1 MKKTN
6 QTLLATWYLP
16 ILIALLL
23 LAQQTPL
30 FAIKLPPPTEKK
42 EQSITIRSRKD
53 TANTNT
59 ISQKATEK
67 LQDSTQKATTK
78 VIEMPK
84 KVAATEQGGLFNLG
98 WGKSILLLL
107 CILFVCL
114 FEFVNG
120 FHDTANAVANVIYT
134 NTYQPRT
141 AVFLAGIMNFLGVMV
156 SSIWGYKVAMGIIN
170 LLPVEILTSQNIGQS
185 LAMIFSLLLTAIIW
199 NLGTW
204 YFGLPASSS
213 HTLIGSILGV
223 VLAYRYVTNTVMD
236 WHKAQEIGL
245 ALLFSPLFGF
255 LMAILIMLLLRFLVK
270 TPKQKRAAAA
280 DLLGTPPEDDAW
292 AAQSN
297 IFKGAKE
304 GKEPPKWIRYAM
316 MVGSPGLAFAHGM
329 NDGQKGIGLMMV
341 ILIGI
346 APTYFA
352 IDASKNPAD
361 ILPNVQKVST
371 IFARIDSTKLSTKMQ
386 AEYGKTNRFLNHL
399 QTQLATI
406 TTLGDVPRENRFE
419 IRKDI
424 ILAEKNIKKMVES
437 GDLTLEATE
446 QETLKKEAVKMKVL
460 TDYAPPWVL
469 VLISLSLGIGTT
481 IGWRRVVVTIGEK
494 IGKNSL
500 SYAQGFTADFMAMI
514 TVTLATTFGLPVS
527 TTHVLSSSVAGG
539 FVAQRGTKNLQK
551 GTLRNILLAWVLTL
565 PVTIVLAAAL
575 YLTFRAIF

>member
-1 MKKTN
+1 MKNQN
-6 QTLLATWYLP
+6 QTLLPTWCLP
-16 ILIALLL
+16 IFIALLL
-23 LAQQTPL
+23 LAQQMPV
-30 FAIKLPPPTEKK
+30 FAIKLPPIQKK
-42 EQSITIRSRKD
+42 EQPVTIKHSKD
-53 TANTNT
+53 TAATHT
-59 ISQKATEK
+59 ISTKPAEK
-67 LQDSTQKATTK
+67 LQDSAQKAVTQG
-78 VIEMPK
+78 VEMQK
-84 KVAATEQGGLFNLG
+84 KAVAIEQGGLFNLG
-98 WGKSILLLL
+98 WGKSILLIL

-223 VLAYRYVTNTVMD
+223 VLAYRYITNTVMD

-270 TPKQKRAAAA
+270 TPKKKRAAA
-280 DLLGTPPEDDAW
+280 DLLGTATEEDAW
-292 AAQSN
+292 ATESN

-304 GKEPPKWIRYAM
+304 GKEPPRWIRYAM

-386 AEYGKTNRFLNHL
+386 TEYGKTNRFLNHL

-406 TTLGDVPRENRFE
+406 NTLDDLPRENRFE

-437 GDLTLEATE
+437 GDLSLGAAE
-446 QETLKKEAVKMKVL
+446 QDALKKEAVKMKVL
-460 TDYAPPWVL
+460 TNYAPTWVL

-500 SYAQGFTADFMAMI
+500 SYAQGFTADFMAMV